1 MHVALATCAEVAD
14 LDPDDRLVIGPL
26 AALGVRAEPVVWD
39 ADDADWA
46 AFDLVVL
53 RSTWDY
59 PRRRQQFVAWARAVD
74 ALANPADVVEW
85 NTDKRYLAQLAAAG
99 LPVVPTTW
107 LTPGEDWTPP
117 ESGEYVIKPSVGAGS
132 LETERFRVDDI
143 DQRRRAGMHIARLHA
158 AGRDVMIQ
166 PYLSAVDT
174 EGETALLFLGGTYS
188 HAVRK
193 GPMLTEKDQGA
204 HGLFRPE
211 EITPRESSGLERTV
225 AERVL
230 AAVPGGAGRLL
241 YARVDLIPGSDGAP
255 VLLEL
260 ELTEP
265 SLFLA
270 HADGAAERFAD
281 AIMASLR

>member
-1 MHVALATCAEVAD
+1 MRVALATCAEVAD

-59 PRRRQQFVAWARAVD
+59 PRRRQQFVAWARAVP

-85 NTDKRYLAQLAAAG
+85 NTDKRYLAELAAAG

-107 LTPGEDWTPP
+107 LAPGEDWTPP

-193 GPMLTEKDQGA
+193 GPMLTEEDQGA

-270 HADGAAERFAD
+270 HADGAAKRFAD